1 MQFDLTADQAA
12 VREMARAFALE
23 ALAPHAAAWDEDGF
37 FPVDTL
43 RKAAGLGLAS
53 IYVRE
58 DVGGSGMTRLDA
70 AILFEELS
78 AGCTSTAAYLS
89 IHNMVSWMI
98 DTFGDDAQRQRWL
111 PDLCAMRLLASYC
124 LTEPGSGSDAA
135 SLRTTAQAEGNSAYV
150 LDGSKAFISGAGASD
165 LYLVMC
171 RTGGEGPAGVSSVL
185 VEKGTP
191 GLAFGKPEKKMGWR
205 SQPTAVVTFDG
216 CRVPVANRIGAE
228 GDGFKIAMRG
238 LDGGRVNI
246 AACSLGAARACLER
260 ATAYLQER
268 RQFGRK
274 LADFQAL
281 QFRLADMATEL
292 DAARLMVH
300 RAAASLDAQAPD
312 ATLHCAMAKR
322 FATDIGFKVVNEALQ
337 LHGGYGYIQDY
348 GIERYLRDCRVHQ
361 ILEGTN
367 EIMRVI
373 IARRL
378 LAG

>member
-1 MQFDLTADQAA
+1 VQFELTADQEAI
-12 VREMARAFALE
+12 RDMARAFAVE

-37 FPVDTL
+37 FPVATL
-43 RKAAGLGLAS
+43 REAAGLGLAS

-98 DTFGDDAQRQRWL
+98 DTFGEEAQRRRWL

-135 SLRTTAQAEGNSAYV
+135 SLRTTARGEGNSTYV
-150 LDGSKAFISGAGASD
+150 LNGGKAFISGAGASD

-191 GLAFGKPEKKMGWR
+191 GLSFGQPEKKMGWR
-205 SQPTAVVTFDG
+205 SQPTAIVSFDG

-260 ATAYLQER
+260 ATAYLKER
-268 RQFGRK
+268 RQFGRR

-300 RAAASLDAQAPD
+300 RAAASLDAGAPD

-373 IARRL
+373 ISRRL
-378 LAG
+378 LA